1 MEFVL
6 LVAFLATCVILIFK
20 TNYWRQCHVV
30 KICIFVFL
38 LLCAVGCNDSKH
50 KIYSDSFNSGS
61 YRVITCVENGDYV

>member
-1 MEFVL
+1 MRL
-6 LVAFLATCVILIFK
+6 AFLATCVILIIK
-20 TNYWRQCHVV
+20 TKYWRQCLVV
-30 KICIFVFL
+30 IICNFVF